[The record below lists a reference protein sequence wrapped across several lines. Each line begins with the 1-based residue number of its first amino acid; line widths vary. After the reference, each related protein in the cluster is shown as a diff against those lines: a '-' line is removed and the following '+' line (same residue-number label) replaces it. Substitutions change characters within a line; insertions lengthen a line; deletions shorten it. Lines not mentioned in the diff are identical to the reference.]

1 MNHPR
6 KSKIYTKVGDK
17 GETYLPGGKR
27 VSKDTQRVVTYG
39 TLDELNASLGLAAS
53 AIKDKHTTNIIQ
65 KIQGALFDIG
75 AELANPQQNVKY
87 TNRFVKLD
95 QSKITELERIIDQ
108 VDSRL
113 KPISSFILPGGTEGS
128 SRLHFSRSI
137 ARRAERQLTKLSR
150 KESVNPN
157 TITYLNRL
165 SDLLFVLARN
175 QNRQENIQDTP
186 WKKD

>member
-1 MNHPR
+1 MKSPR
-6 KSKIYTKVGDK
+6 KSRIYTKVGDK
-17 GETYLPGGKR
+17 GETYLLGGKR
-27 VSKDTQRVVTYG
+27 VSKDTQRVIAYG

-53 AIKDKHTTNIIQ
+53 AIKDKQTTNTIQ
-65 KIQGALFDIG
+65 RIQNTLFDIG
-75 AELANPQQNVKY
+75 AELANPRQKGKN

-95 QSKITELERIIDQ
+95 QSKMTELEKIIDQ

-113 KPISSFILPGGTEGS
+113 KPISNFILPGGAEGS
-128 SRLHFSRSI
+128 SRLHFARAI
-137 ARRAERQLTKLSR
+137 TRRAERQVVKLSK

-157 TITYLNRL
+157 TVAYLNRL

-186 WKKD
+186 WEKD